1 MPFEMWEE
9 ERGREIIAAHSGE
22 RGAMLPIL
30 HDLQAAFG
38 FIPESAI
45 PLVADALNLSRAEVH
60 GVVSFYHDFRHHPPG
75 RHVLKICRAEACQSM
90 GGDAIGARA
99 RAKLG
104 VDWGETTRDGRV
116 TLDAIFCLGLCATA
130 PAAMMDGHLAG
141 RLTPTRLDALLDRAR

>member
-1 MPFEMWEE
+1 
-9 ERGREIIAAHSGE
+9 
-22 RGAMLPIL
+22 
-30 HDLQAAFG
+30 
-38 FIPESAI
+38 
-45 PLVADALNLSRAEVH
+45 
-60 GVVSFYHDFRHHPPG
+60 
-75 RHVLKICRAEACQSM
+75 M